1 MAVWAAMARKVA
13 DGAAAVEAVAAVM
26 VEAVGIDKRAPVVVK
41 GKEMVEVGAGMEA
54 GKAGAMKAGELT
66 VEEMAVVPQVA
77 AVVEA
82 STSSERRKK
91 CTARSVPRRQ
101 PPH

>member
-1 MAVWAAMARKVA
+1 MVAKKAAE
-13 DGAAAVEAVAAVM
+13 GAAAVEAVTV
-26 VEAVGIDKRAPVVVK
+26 VQVKVVGLDKRAPVVVK
-41 GKEMVEVGAGMEA
+41 EKGVVEVEVGMEA
-54 GKAGAMKAGELT
+54 ERVVAMRAGEPT
-66 VEEMAVVPQVA
+66 AKETAAVPLVA

-101 PPH
+101 PPR